1 MMFAWSDLA
10 SGLVCGALFGYVLEN
25 AGFGSP
31 CKLTAQF
38 RLTDWS
44 VFKVMFT
51 AIVVAAIGL
60 TVLTASGVVA
70 ADGLY
75 VPPAFLGAAAIGG
88 ALVGIGFAAG
98 GYCPGTSVV
107 GLVSGRLDALVF
119 FAGLLFGTGVFAG
132 AFGWLEA
139 WTSAGEL
146 QSADTLPALLHV
158 SPWLVDVA
166 MVAAAVLVFWL
177 AGRFE
182 RRGAGPVSATQA
194 VAGAGSSNPVAAAA
208 EAAALSSSS
217 SQATP

>member
-1 MMFAWSDLA
+1 MAVLPDIA
-10 SGLVCGALFGYVLEN
+10 SGLLCGALFGYVLEN

-60 TVLTASGVVA
+60 TGLTAAGVVA
-70 ADGLY
+70 ADELY

-88 ALVGIGFAAG
+88 ALVGAGFAVG

-107 GLVSGRLDALVF
+107 GFMSGRLDALVF
-119 FAGLLFGTGVFAG
+119 LVGLLLGTCLFAGGFGAV
-132 AFGWLEA
+132 EA
-139 WTSAGEL
+139 WTTSGEL
-146 QSADTLPALLHV
+146 TSGDTLPALLHV
-158 SPWLVDVA
+158 PAWVVDVA
-166 MVAAAVLVFWL
+166 MVGAAVLVFWL

-182 RRGAGPVSATQA
+182 RRGRGPVTAQQA
-194 VAGAGSSNPVAAAA
+194 IGGAEDAASSLP
-208 EAAALSSSS
+208 S
-217 SQATP
+217 T

>member
-1 MMFAWSDLA
+1 MFTLPDVA
-10 SGLVCGALFGYVLEN
+10 SGLLCGALFGYVLEN

-88 ALVGIGFAAG
+88 ALVGLGFAVG
-98 GYCPGTSVV
+98 GYCPGTSMV
-107 GLVSGRLDALVF
+107 GFVSGRLDALVF
-119 FAGLLFGTGVFAG
+119 LIGLLLGTGAFAG
-132 AFGWLEA
+132 AFGVVEA
-139 WTSAGEL
+139 WTSSGEL
-146 QSADTLPALLHV
+146 TAADTLPALLHLPAWV
-158 SPWLVDVA
+158 VDLG
-166 MVAAAVLVFWL
+166 MVAAAVLVFWV
-177 AGRFE
+177 AARFE
-182 RRGAGPVSATQA
+182 RRGAGPVTAEQA
-194 VAGAGSSNPVAAAA
+194 LAVVAPADAGAASVSSTHSNVA
-208 EAAALSSSS
+208 
-217 SQATP
+217 P

>member
-1 MMFAWSDLA
+1 MISALPDLV
-10 SGLVCGALFGYVLEN
+10 SGLLCGVLFGYVLEN

-60 TVLTASGVVA
+60 TALTAAGVVE
-70 ADGLY
+70 ADQLY

-88 ALVGIGFAAG
+88 ALVGVGFATG

-107 GLVSGRLDALVF
+107 GFVSGRIDALVF
-119 FAGLLFGTGVFAG
+119 LLGLLLGTGVFAG
-132 AFGWLEA
+132 AFGAVEH

-146 QSADTLPALLHV
+146 SSADTLPALLHV
-158 SPWLVDVA
+158 SPWLVDA
-166 MVAAAVLVFWL
+166 GMIAAAVLVFWL
-177 AGRFE
+177 AARFE
-182 RRGAGPVSATQA
+182 RSGTGPVTAEQA
-194 VAGAGSSNPVAAAA
+194 VAGAQADAGASS
-208 EAAALSSSS
+208 AALRSSTPSN
-217 SQATP
+217 ATS